1 MTMMI
6 TLPKNAQR
14 DVNCYKVLVTP
25 ELCSEWLNS
34 NPMNRPLNER
44 RVNNIARLMKE
55 GKWKDVGQPII
66 LGEHVVLDG
75 QHRLQAIIR
84 SGIAQTMSV
93 VFNQDESGFMNLDCG
108 SPRSKLDMV
117 RVGLQDQTIKSKH
130 LSVLK
135 TMVAGDS
142 CENLQELTAAELMN
156 LFTKYRD
163 SIEFAIAL
171 LGKDTD
177 NTVLGVI
184 ARACRRL
191 PQETLHSFASAWK
204 QGTYKPLV
212 EFRQYM
218 SQLTDRQLATRRDIY
233 KRCEFVLEAFINNRE
248 TVLTT
253 PYLEEMFPLSE

>member
-1 MTMMI
+1 MI
-6 TLPKNAQR
+6 TIPTNAQR
-14 DVNCYKVLVTP
+14 DVNCYKVTITP
-25 ELCSEWLNS
+25 EISSEWLAF
-34 NPMNRPLNER
+34 NPLNRPLNQR
-44 RVNNIARLMKE
+44 KVNNIARLMKE
-55 GKWKDVGQPII
+55 DKWHDVCQPII
-66 LGEHVVLDG
+66 LNEHIVLDG
-75 QHRLQAIIR
+75 QHRLQAIIL
-84 SGIAQTMSV
+84 SGVPQTMSV
-93 VFNQDESGFMNLDCG
+93 VFNQDLNSFMHLDSGT
-108 SPRSKLDMV
+108 PRSKLDMV
-117 RVGLQDQTIKSKH
+117 RLGLQDQTIKSKH

-135 TMVAGDS
+135 AMIAGNS
-142 CENLQELTAAELMN
+142 CNSQKHLTAIELKN
-156 LFTKYRD
+156 LFAQYRNNV
-163 SIEFAIAL
+163 EFALAL

-177 NTVLGVI
+177 CTVLGVI

-191 PQETLHSFASAWK
+191 PQETLYSFASAWK